1 MRREPTTKTYTVI
14 VAPDDTSRV
23 RRFQVNHGLFRRV
36 AVGGSVALVVLLLA
50 FVDYLRL
57 RVQAMDV
64 DRLRAQTQA
73 QQEKVD
79 QVSVTLETL
88 EGELGRL
95 REFERKVRV
104 IANLPTSMAE
114 TVSESKPET
123 AGQGGGSEPWEGP
136 LPPEG
141 ASYESPPDATAGPAA
156 VGDVGALPQ
165 NELDAAALARVSHKA
180 ERLGPLLLARTA
192 SVEELVDQ
200 LQGRSRLLASTPS
213 IWPAR
218 GWLTSGYGYRVSPF
232 TGKRQ
237 FHAGVDIAAD
247 NGTEIVAPARG
258 RVTFV
263 GRKGPLGKALVIDHG
278 YGVRTSYGHTAEV
291 HVKPGH
297 EVERGQVVASIGMSG
312 RTTGP
317 HLHYAVEVNGKSR
330 NPLDYVFE

>member
-23 RRFQVNHGLFRRV
+23 RRFQVNHGLFRRA
-36 AVGGSVALVVLLLA
+36 AVGGAVALVLLLLGL
-50 FVDYLRL
+50 VDYVRL
-57 RVQAMDV
+57 RVQAVDV

-73 QQEKVD
+73 QQETVD
-79 QVSVTLETL
+79 QVSVTLDTL

-114 TVSESKPET
+114 TVSESKEN
-123 AGQGGGSEPWEGP
+123 AGQGGGLEPWEGP
-136 LPPEG
+136 LPPDG
-141 ASYESPPDATAGPAA
+141 VSYESTLQEPAGDDESASLEP
-156 VGDVGALPQ
+156 LPQ
-165 NELDAAALARVSHKA
+165 NELDPSALARVTHKA
-180 ERLGPLLLARTA
+180 DHIGPLLLARTA
-192 SVEELVDQ
+192 SVEELTDQ
-200 LQGRSRLLASTPS
+200 LQGKSRLLASTPS

-218 GWLTSGYGYRVSPF
+218 GWLTSGYGYRISPF
-232 TGKRQ
+232 TGQRQ
-237 FHAGVDIAAD
+237 FHAGVDIAAG
-247 NGTEIVAPARG
+247 NGTDIVAPARG

-278 YGVRTSYGHTAEV
+278 YGVHTTYGHTADV
-291 HVKPGH
+291 YVKPGQ
-297 EVERGQVVASIGMSG
+297 EVERGEVVASIGMSG

-317 HLHYAVEVNGKSR
+317 HLHYSVEVNGKSR